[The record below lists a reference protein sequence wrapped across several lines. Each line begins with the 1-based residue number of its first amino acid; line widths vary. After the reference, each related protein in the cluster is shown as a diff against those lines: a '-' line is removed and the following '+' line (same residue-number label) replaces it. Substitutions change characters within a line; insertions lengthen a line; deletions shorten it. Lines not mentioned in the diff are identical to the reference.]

1 MIDIRSIIFN
11 ILGYLKFIINMGDY
25 SKFNQSYCKHLPP
38 IKVTVETN
46 FQTQTFVDTYFSYEN
61 STYTDVFRLWRK
73 SRMIISSSRM
83 VHTLYPLS
91 PSRRSR
97 VDPGVCGRRSG
108 GGSPELGA
116 TVMQPAHICK
126 L

>member
-1 MIDIRSIIFN
+1 MIDMRSFIFN
-11 ILGYLKFIINMGDY
+11 ILVYLKFIISMGDY
-25 SKFNQSYCKHLPP
+25 YKFNRSYCKHLPP
-38 IKVTVETN
+38 IKVTVDPN

-61 STYTDVFRLWRK
+61 NTDTAVFRLWRK
-73 SRMIISSSRM
+73 SPMIMSSSGM
-83 VHTLYPLS
+83 VHSLYPLS
-91 PSRRSR
+91 SSRRSR

>member
-1 MIDIRSIIFN
+1 
-11 ILGYLKFIINMGDY
+11 MGDY
-25 SKFNQSYCKHLPP
+25 YKFNQSYCKHLSP
-38 IKVTVETN
+38 IKVTVEPK

-61 STYTDVFRLWRK
+61 NTGTDVFRLWRK
-73 SRMIISSSRM
+73 SRMIISSSGM
-83 VHTLYPLS
+83 VQSLYPLS

-97 VDPGVCGRRSG
+97 VDPGVCGTRSG

-116 TVMQPAHICK
+116 TVMQPAHICN